1 MLMSFL
7 LSIHVLLSIAII
19 VLVLL
24 QQGKGADAGAAFG
37 GSSSNFFGS
46 AGAGNFLTKTTTWLA
61 IGFFVISLALAYLI
75 SHREKSTET
84 PSLLDIPVSGAL
96 GENPPVVT
104 PVPSLNDDL
113 PPAPSVEG
121 KAATPAANA
130 RDDLPPAL
138 PTTTP

>member
-7 LSIHVLLSIAII
+7 LSIHVILSIAII

-37 GSSSNFFGS
+37 GSSANFFGS

-61 IGFFVISLALAYLI
+61 IAFFVISLALAYLI
-75 SHREKSTET
+75 SHREKNTQV
-84 PSLLDIPVSGAL
+84 PSLLDIPVGGVV
-96 GENPPVVT
+96 GENPAVVK
-104 PVPSLNDDL
+104 PALNDDL
-113 PPAPSVEG
+113 PPAPTVEG
-121 KAATPAANA
+121 KTVTPVTSTA
-130 RDDLPPAL
+130 DDLPPAL